1 MSTSGQAK
9 SIIVPKSEFYKMS
22 VNLLLIFFVLVVVAM
37 IAFVL
42 VQKGT
47 GATAGSAF
55 GAGASNTVFGAK
67 GSGNF
72 LTKTTM
78 ALAFLFFAV
87 SMYMAVQA
95 SKKFTTATTGEI
107 DLGVVGT
114 LDTSGSDIPE
124 VLSTEPVE
132 GDVPGLKE
140 KIIDKATELKD
151 GAVEKTGDVKDAVIE
166 KATDAKDTVKD
177 KAIEVKDVIVEKA
190 GEVKEAAEEKA
201 AKIKDSI
208 DG

>member
-1 MSTSGQAK
+1 
-9 SIIVPKSEFYKMS
+9 MS
-22 VNLLLIFFVLVVVAM
+22 VNLLLIFFVLIVVAM
-37 IAFVL
+37 IAFIL

-55 GAGASNTVFGAK
+55 GSGASNTVFGAK

-78 ALAFLFFAV
+78 TLAFLFFAI

-95 SKKFTTATTGEI
+95 SKEFTAATTGEI

-114 LDTSGSDIPE
+114 LDASDSDIPE
-124 VLSTEPVE
+124 ILPTEPVE
-132 GDVPGLKE
+132 SDVPDMKE
-140 KIIDKATELKD
+140 QLIDKATEIED
-151 GAVEKTGDVKDAVIE
+151 GAVEKVGDVKEAVVD
-166 KATDAKDTVKD
+166 KAIDVKDTVK
-177 KAIEVKDVIVEKA
+177 EKA
-190 GEVKEAAEEKA
+190 VEAKAAVEEKA
-201 AKIKDSI
+201 AEVKDSI

>member
-1 MSTSGQAK
+1 
-9 SIIVPKSEFYKMS
+9 MS
-22 VNLLLIFFVLVVVAM
+22 VNLLLIFFVLIVVAM

-55 GAGASNTVFGAK
+55 GSGASNTVFGAK

-78 ALAFLFFAV
+78 TLAFLFFAI
-87 SMYMAVQA
+87 SMYMAVEA
-95 SKKFTTATTGEI
+95 SKNFSTATTGEI

-114 LDTSGSDIPE
+114 LDTSES
-124 VLSTEPVE
+124 
-132 GDVPGLKE
+132 DVPEILPTEAVESDVPNLEE
-140 KIIDKATELKD
+140 KITDKATEIKD
-151 GAVEKTGDVKDAVIE
+151 GAVEKAGDLKDTVIEKVVDAKDLVNDKAVEVKDAVVEKADDVKEAVEE
-166 KATDAKDTVKD
+166 KAT
-177 KAIEVKDVIVEKA
+177 EV
-190 GEVKEAAEEKA
+190 
-201 AKIKDSI
+201 KDSI